1 MIVPLLCIGKLL
13 HLVKT
18 VNLVFSRAVNN
29 DVLDTYQLKS
39 LDGLLEAKL
48 EKLALVEF
56 QEYDW
61 KKKANKRKLY
71 LTTRKLLDIDNVNN
85 SADVSKQSLLGYH
98 SDNFAV
104 RASYDRVIRCIG
116 FRFNFSIFDR

>member
-1 MIVPLLCIGKLL
+1 M
-13 HLVKT
+13 
-18 VNLVFSRAVNN
+18 NN

-61 KKKANKRKLY
+61 KQRGTKRKLY
-71 LTTRKLLDIDNVNN
+71 LTTKKLLDSNNVNN
-85 SADVSKQSLLGYH
+85 GSGVSKESLLGYY

-116 FRFNFSIFDR
+116 FRFNFSIFDRYCSQ